1 MSAKSSKSKSGTDWD
16 YLASESDAGIDR
28 SDVPRLGPE
37 FWRKAALRM
46 PRRKESITLRL
57 DQDVLA
63 WFRAM
68 GRGYQTRINAV
79 LKSYMEAARESR
91 R

>member
-1 MSAKSSKSKSGTDWD
+1 
-16 YLASESDAGIDR
+16 
-28 SDVPRLGPE
+28 
-37 FWRKAALRM
+37 M
-46 PRRKESITLRL
+46 PQRKESITLRL